1 VIHVVSEC
9 CPEPTVPAVN
19 PSIDVSVPNS
29 ARIWNYWLGGRDY
42 YEVDRIVGD
51 QIARGYPQV
60 FKVARYARA
69 FLGRAVTFLAGEVG
83 IRQFLDIGSGLPAA
97 DNVHEVARRVAADCR
112 VVYVDSDPMVL
123 SHVRARL
130 LDPAD
135 PLLHGFEADIARP
148 EAVLSMAS
156 EHLDLHRPVA
166 VVLSNVLGHL
176 PTLELAS
183 RVVRRLMAPLPAGSH
198 LVVADSTNVIDGAAT
213 TKAISLWNE
222 TASAT
227 YQLRSPAEIARL
239 FDGLE
244 LLEPGI
250 VSCPHWRPQ
259 ILTPDPVDEFCGVGR
274 KN

>member
-1 VIHVVSEC
+1 VVSEC
-9 CPEPTVPAVN
+9 CPESIVRAVK
-19 PSIDVSVPNS
+19 PSIDLSVPNS
-29 ARIWNYWLGGRDY
+29 ARIWNYWLGGRDN

-60 FKVARYARA
+60 VKVARYARA
-69 FLGRAVTFLAGEVG
+69 FLGRAVTFLAGEAG

-112 VVYVDSDPMVL
+112 VVYVDNDPMVL

-135 PLLHGFEADIARP
+135 PLLHGLEADITRP

-156 EHLDLHRPVA
+156 EYLDLHRPVA

-183 RVVRRLMAPLPAGSH
+183 SVVRRVMGPLPAGSH
-198 LVVADSTNVIDGAAT
+198 LVVADSTNVIDGVASTEAV
-213 TKAISLWNE
+213 SLWNE
-222 TASAT
+222 TGSAP
-227 YQLRSPAEIARL
+227 YQLRSPDEIARL

-244 LLEPGI
+244 LLEPGV